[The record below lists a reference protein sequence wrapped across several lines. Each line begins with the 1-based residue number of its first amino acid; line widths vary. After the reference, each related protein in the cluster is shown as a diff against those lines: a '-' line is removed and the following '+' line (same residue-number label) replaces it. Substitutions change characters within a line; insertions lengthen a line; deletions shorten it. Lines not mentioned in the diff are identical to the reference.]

1 MPDRSFHRLMPPSD
15 SVRLKP
21 LGMKLDRLGGDPAAV
36 AEISPQSGKG
46 EEANSLG
53 RRKRVWAF
61 SAWGLR
67 LLLCQPASHLS
78 PAERLKH

>member
-1 MPDRSFHRLMPPSD
+1 MPDLSFHRLMPPSD

-46 EEANSLG
+46 EEVWGGGNGSGLSQPGASGCYSANLLVTS
-53 RRKRVWAF
+53 
-61 SAWGLR
+61 LR
-67 LLLCQPASHLS
+67 L
-78 PAERLKH
+78 RV